1 VNLGVIRVTDSY
13 ARIAYLLS
21 VKVWKKLNNKPSA
34 NIPGKNRELSESTAL
49 EMERIISDLDYQ
61 YDGHSQ

>member
-1 VNLGVIRVTDSY
+1 MRFTDSY
-13 ARIAYLLS
+13 ARMAYLVS
-21 VKVWKKLNNKPSA
+21 VKVWKKLKNKQSA
-34 NIPGKNRELSESTAL
+34 NIPGKNRELYESTSL